1 MSNFSDIVAYV
12 LAIGGIVLFV
22 LCYAKALTEVKAGR
36 LVVYRDWGDFIK
48 ASLWALL
55 IPYGACSLFLD
66 NGDGVDRHHAG
77 RDVRVASY
85 WLIVVRAL
93 YGKAGEFV
101 STRLCRVSAGR
112 ATFEAAISGSLPS
125 ANATLGPDNELYVA
139 IRLAD
144 SLRNVAAGVVPG
156 PANPNEVTARLEAV
170 GDSTQSKRITGTEPF
185 YLTGWCLSASGQGE
199 GVAVIDRHGVSHAAT
214 IVSDGHGQRITAR
227 LETEIPS
234 GTATVVLATRGYFT
248 QDGELHT
255 YEKKV
260 EVAAGETPPVVNPP
274 RIDGAA
280 TQGQEDG
287 VIETP
292 GAAIEVRG
300 NHLEPATSVSLYYGE
315 DGASIE
321 EMTHWK
327 DLPATYNPDSGL
339 LTTSDGPDEDA
350 PASFGRVKVT
360 TAGGSADYPVSYMV
374 H

>member
-1 MSNFSDIVAYV
+1 METELCDHHYYLVPNTLPGTENTYRGVYV
-12 LAIGGIVLFV
+12 GNGSETLDDLAGRISSIAGVS
-22 LCYAKALTEVKAGR
+22 KALV
-36 LVVYRDWGDFIK
+36 
-48 ASLWALL
+48 
-55 IPYGACSLFLD
+55 
-66 NGDGVDRHHAG
+66 
-77 RDVRVASY
+77 
-85 WLIVVRAL
+85 LIVVRAL

-260 EVAAGETPPVVNPP
+260 EVAAGETPPTPVVNPP
-274 RIDGAA
+274 TVTGYEADGMEGEPINLKDGSVNVKGLNLSGAERVLFRYS
-280 TQGQEDG
+280 EDG
-287 VIETP
+287 
-292 GAAIEVRG
+292 
-300 NHLEPATSVSLYYGE
+300 EPFY
-315 DGASIE
+315 
-321 EMTHWK
+321 
-327 DLPATYNPDSGL
+327 
-339 LTTSDGPDEDA
+339 
-350 PASFGRVKVT
+350 
-360 TAGGSADYPVSYMV
+360 TAYPVEATDTLVDCSDLSYDGELERNIGV
-374 H
+374 ISVVTPNGESNKFECQFS

>member
-1 MSNFSDIVAYV
+1 METELCDHHYYLVPNTLPGTENTYRGVYV
-12 LAIGGIVLFV
+12 GNGSETLDDLAGRISSIAGVS
-22 LCYAKALTEVKAGR
+22 KALV
-36 LVVYRDWGDFIK
+36 
-48 ASLWALL
+48 
-55 IPYGACSLFLD
+55 
-66 NGDGVDRHHAG
+66 
-77 RDVRVASY
+77 
-85 WLIVVRAL
+85 LIVVRAL

-199 GVAVIDRHGVSHAAT
+199 GVAVIDRNGVSHAAT

-260 EVAAGETPPVVNPP
+260 EVVAGDEPPEPVVPAP
-274 RIDGAA
+274 TIDSAG
-280 TQGQEDG
+280 TQGFEPGTIEAPGG
-287 VIETP
+287 VV
-292 GAAIEVRG
+292 EVRG
-300 NHLEPATSVSLYYGE
+300 TNLDTATVIDLLVGE
-315 DGASIE
+315 DGAPVEDMELWQSL
-321 EMTHWK
+321 T
-327 DLPATYNPDSGL
+327 ATYDAEGEVLATNGVIEDS
-339 LTTSDGPDEDA
+339 A
-350 PASFGRVKVT
+350 PQSFGMVRVT
-360 TAGGSADYPVSYMV
+360 TAGGTATYPVQYSV